1 LEVQLILLK
10 VVEVVVGPTVIL
22 NPLLRTL
29 ENQEDQEEVVVLVDL
44 DLLEQLVVEII
55 PLQLPLKEV
64 MEE

>member
-1 LEVQLILLK
+1 M
-10 VVEVVVGPTVIL
+10 VEVVEEEIL
-22 NPLLRTL
+22 QRLLITL

-55 PLQLPLKEV
+55 PLQLPLKEI